1 MHIAEPQR
9 SPVYAVGSDMLN
21 PSRLRH
27 ARHRGT
33 SLVEVLVTLVILAFG
48 LLGVAGLQTKM
59 SLAEMESYQ
68 RSQALLA
75 LADMTERMSANT
87 AQTTSYLNAGTIGTG
102 DAQPTDCTGIATGP
116 NRDLCEWSNS
126 LKGASEQKSAAN
138 VGGMVRA
145 VGCISQIQAYNP
157 ALGVCSAGIYQ
168 VSVAWQGMSPTATP
182 ALACGQGTFG
192 ANEAYRRVIAAAVT
206 VGTKSCY

>member
-1 MHIAEPQR
+1 
-9 SPVYAVGSDMLN
+9 MLN
-21 PSRLRH
+21 PSQPWC
-27 ARHRGT
+27 ARQHGT

-48 LLGVAGLQTKM
+48 LLGVAGLQANM

-68 RSQALLA
+68 RSQAILA
-75 LADMTERMSANT
+75 LTEMTERMNANP
-87 AQTTSYLNAGTIGTG
+87 AQATSYLNAGIGTG
-102 DAQPTDCTGIATGP
+102 DLQPPDCTAIAPGP

-126 LKGASEQKSAAN
+126 LKGASEQKSALN
-138 VGGMVRA
+138 VGGMKGA
-145 VGCISQIQAYNP
+145 VGCITQLQAYNS

-182 ALACGQGTFG
+182 ALACGQGSFG

-206 VGTKSCY
+206 VGTTSCY

>member
-1 MHIAEPQR
+1 
-9 SPVYAVGSDMLN
+9 MLN
-21 PSRLRH
+21 TSRPGH
-27 ARHRGT
+27 ASQHGT

-68 RSQALLA
+68 RSQAILA
-75 LADMTERMSANT
+75 LTEMTERMSANS
-87 AQTTSYLNAGTIGTG
+87 AQATSYLNAGTIGTG
-102 DAQPTDCTGIATGP
+102 PPTNCTTLSGP
-116 NRDLCEWSNS
+116 ARDLCEWSNS
-126 LKGASEQKSAAN
+126 LKGWSEQKSAAP
-138 VGGMVRA
+138 VGGMVGA
-145 VGCISQIQAYNP
+145 VGCITQLQAYNP

-168 VSVAWQGMSPTATP
+168 VSVAWQGMNPTAKP

-206 VGTKSCY
+206 VGTTSCF